1 MFDWDFLV
9 LCGLVVLLTG
19 LAGVCLV
26 AMGVAVARGIA
37 RLMTD
42 ADPERLIPDGEERG
56 CYRTHAFH
64 GCVACGGRD
73 FVIIQTP
80 AGSGDHCVSCGRVR
94 GY

>member
-37 RLMTD
+37 RLMVD
-42 ADPERLIPDGEERG
+42 ADPERLVPDCDDDE
-56 CYRTHAFH
+56 
-64 GCVACGGRD
+64 
-73 FVIIQTP
+73 
-80 AGSGDHCVSCGRVR
+80 
-94 GY
+94 